1 MAPRLLGRRMV
12 TAGGVYTATVL
23 GFATSVVAT
32 HVLGV
37 HGYARYAIV
46 LAAVGFFQLLL
57 DLTIDEALIKYGF
70 RYTTNDD
77 WGRLRRLF
85 EVALGVKFAGGLLA
99 MLMIALLAPLS
110 HLLWTQSGLTWPL
123 LVGALV
129 PPAQAAEGV
138 AGAALILRGRYD
150 VRGIFFAVAMGL
162 RLAGTG
168 LGAYWGGVTG
178 ALLGLV
184 LAQVIATSS
193 VALAGLGAYRRF
205 PPAAARVQL
214 GDDGRDVRSFVVQS
228 TVASSLT
235 SVRAVLGTMLMG
247 ALAPVVQAGYFRNAQ
262 TPLTAFGALS
272 SPARLVLLAEQTS
285 DYERGDRDRVLR
297 LLKRYIVGTSAA
309 MIVVVP
315 VLWLMVPWF
324 MGTVYGH
331 TYRVHASDAARIVVV
346 VAALQLV
353 FGWTKTLPVTI
364 GRPGLR
370 ILTHAIEALVFVPA
384 LVVFALLWGATGGA
398 LALLVSTVAFCLAW
412 SVLLF
417 RLRPEIRGVEP

>member
-1 MAPRLLGRRMV
+1 MASRLLGRRTV
-12 TAGGVYTATVL
+12 TAVGVYTATVL

-37 HGYARYAIV
+37 HDYARYAIV

-70 RYTTNDD
+70 RYSTNED

-85 EVALGVKFAGGLLA
+85 EIALGVKFAGGLLG
-99 MLMIALLAPLS
+99 MLMIAALSPLS
-110 HLLWTQSGLTWPL
+110 HVIWSQSGLAWPL

-150 VRGIFFAVAMGL
+150 VRGAFFAVAMGL

-168 LGAYWGGVTG
+168 IGATWGVTG
-178 ALLGLV
+178 AVTGLL
-184 LAQVIATSS
+184 LAQVVATLS
-193 VALAGLGAYRRF
+193 VGAAGLAAYRRF
-205 PPAAARVQL
+205 PARPRAPL

-235 SVRAVLGTMLMG
+235 SLRAVLGTMLMG
-247 ALAPVVQAGYFRNAQ
+247 AVAPFVQAGYFRNAQ
-262 TPLTAFGALS
+262 APLTAFGALS

-285 DYERGDRDRVLR
+285 DYERGDRERVIR
-297 LLKRYIVGTSAA
+297 LLKRYISATTAA
-309 MIVVVP
+309 MVVAVP
-315 VLWLMVPWF
+315 VLWFIMPWF

-331 TYRVHASDAARIVVV
+331 AYRVHASDAARIVVV
-346 VAALQLV
+346 VAALQFV

-370 ILTHAIEALVFVPA
+370 ILTHGIEALVFVPA
-384 LVVFALLWGATGGA
+384 MLVFASLWGATGGA
-398 LALLVSTVAFCLAW
+398 LALLVSTLAFCLVW
-412 SVLLF
+412 SVLLY
-417 RLRPEIRGVEP
+417 RLRPEIRRVSP